1 MKKMKEKAPLSIRV
15 IYWFTNII
23 FGLLMLGF
31 VASIVFN
38 VLLFTNVFGDDV
50 QLHTRL
56 PVKVDFLETGN
67 LHLRNQD
74 IKVELVDATTQI
86 HFINTPSFITK
97 KVGIMLM
104 IVLLFTIFLTW
115 TFQRFIKN
123 VKNGEIFTIRNISLL
138 KRLAYGIAGFWLFM
152 VIYMQLSY
160 HVMAKYLEFENV
172 RITSEVQSYS
182 GILFIAIFLWM
193 LAHIFITGVKLKQ
206 ENDLTI

>member
-1 MKKMKEKAPLSIRV
+1 MKEMNEKAPLSIRI

-23 FGLLMLGF
+23 FGLLILIF
-31 VASIVFN
+31 IASIVFN
-38 VLLFTNVFGDDV
+38 ILLYTSFFGDDM

-56 PVKVDFLETGN
+56 PVKVDFIEIGN
-67 LHLRNQD
+67 LRVQDQD

-86 HFINTPSFITK
+86 HFINTPAFITK
-97 KVGIMLM
+97 KVGIIIMVV
-104 IVLLFTIFLTW
+104 ILFTGFLTW

-123 VKNGEIFTIRNISLL
+123 VKNGEIFTVNNISLL
-138 KRLAYGIAGFWLFM
+138 KRLAYGIAGFWLFT
-152 VIYMQLSY
+152 VVYMQISY

-172 RITSEVQSYS
+172 RITNEVQSYS
-182 GILFIAIFLWM
+182 GILFVALFIWV